1 MKRLRPRHIQTRLTL
16 WLLASVVALF
26 GLYWVVT
33 AKAPV
38 MLTEGYVVDRLAHD
52 AENLVLGLD
61 TDAPAATLSGRFAA
75 PIYDRPYS
83 GHYYLLRVDGQTIRS
98 RSLWDFDFT
107 PRRVDT
113 LPTTYHA
120 EGPLEQDLLVY
131 VDRIRKD
138 GHRIEVHVAE
148 DLSALHARIS
158 DYRWQFGVI
167 SVLLLGALV
176 LLQRWIVRS
185 SLRPVER
192 VRRDCRRLE
201 RGEIEQ
207 LDRDVPPEL
216 LPMVD
221 EINHLQTVM
230 QRRLARSRKALGNL
244 AHALKTPLTLIDQVG
259 QRVRDRLES
268 TDAESLEEA
277 ITRMRRI
284 TDRELRHARLA
295 GQARAGERFDLGHEL
310 PRLFHM
316 FERLHADKALTCRL
330 DVAESTA
337 LRAEREDMY
346 ELFGNLLDNA
356 AKWADGQ
363 VVVSVEP
370 VDAGW
375 RIRVA
380 DDGPGVA
387 PESLAELAERGTRLD
402 ESRDGHGL
410 GLAIVREIVELYG
423 GRLTFSRSAALGGL
437 QVEVWMP

>member
-33 AKAPV
+33 ARAPV

-61 TDAPAATLSGRFAA
+61 VDAPHATLLGHFAA

-83 GHYYLLRVDGQTIRS
+83 GHYYLMRVDGQAIRS

-107 PRRVDT
+107 PRAVDT

-120 EGPLEQDLLVY
+120 EGPLGQDLLVY
-131 VDRIRKD
+131 VDRIHKD
-138 GHRIEVHVAE
+138 NHAIEVHVAE
-148 DLSALHARIS
+148 DLSALHERIF
-158 DYRWQFGVI
+158 DYRWQFGVV
-167 SVLLLGALV
+167 SVLLLVALI

-185 SLRPVER
+185 SLRPLER
-192 VRRDCRRLE
+192 VRADCRRLE

-207 LDRDVPPEL
+207 LDREVPPEL

-221 EINHLQTVM
+221 EINHLQAVT

-244 AHALKTPLTLIDQVG
+244 AHALKTPLTLIDQVV
-259 QRVRDRLES
+259 QRVRDHLDPG
-268 TDAESLEEA
+268 DAASLDEA

-316 FERLHADKALTCRL
+316 FERLHADKDLSCRL
-330 DVAESTA
+330 EASPDVAV
-337 LRAEREDMY
+337 RAEREDMY

-356 AKWADGQ
+356 AKWAAAQ
-363 VVVSVEP
+363 VVVTVGAA
-370 VDAGW
+370 DGGW

-387 PESLAELAERGTRLD
+387 PASLDELAERGTRLD
-402 ESRDGHGL
+402 ESLDGHGL

-423 GRLTFSRSAALGGL
+423 GRLAFSRSEALGGL
-437 QVEVWMP
+437 QVDVWLP

>member
-26 GLYWVVT
+26 GLYWLVT

-61 TDAPAATLSGRFAA
+61 TTASHATLSGHFAA

-83 GHYYLLRVDGQTIRS
+83 GHYYVARVDGEVIRS

-107 PRRVDT
+107 PRPVNT
-113 LPTTYHA
+113 FPTTYHA

-131 VDRIRKD
+131 VDRISKD
-138 GHRIEVHVAE
+138 GHAIEVHVGE
-148 DLSALHARIS
+148 DLSALHQRIS
-158 DYRWQFGVI
+158 TYRWQFAVV
-167 SVLLLGALV
+167 SVLLLVALIA
-176 LLQRWIVRS
+176 LQRWIVWS
-185 SLRPVER
+185 SLRPLDR
-192 VRRDCRRLE
+192 VRADCRRLE

-207 LDRDVPPEL
+207 LDREVPPEL

-221 EINHLQTVM
+221 EINHLQAVT

-244 AHALKTPLTLIDQVG
+244 AHALKTPLTLIDQIV

-268 TDAESLEEA
+268 TDAESLDEA
-277 ITRMRRI
+277 IMRMRRI

-295 GQARAGERFDLGHEL
+295 GQARAGERFDLGREL
-310 PRLFHM
+310 PRLLHM
-316 FERLHADKALTCRL
+316 FERLHADKTLVCRL
-330 DVAESTA
+330 EAPDQVA

-356 AKWADGQ
+356 AKWAQGE
-363 VVVSVEP
+363 VVVSVES
-370 VDAGW
+370 VEEGW
-375 RIRVA
+375 HIRVA

-387 PESLAELAERGTRLD
+387 SGSLGSLAERGTRLD
-402 ESRDGHGL
+402 ESGDGHGL

-423 GRLTFSRSAALGGL
+423 GRLAFSRSALLGGL
-437 QVEVWMP
+437 QVDVWLP